1 MKKALFILLL
11 FIEVSSTMQA
21 QDHRFD
27 PPWNTPPQSAVLFTI
42 PGVDNVPDLYGDVND
57 PDLVIFFA
65 GNQFMC
71 IDDLVAAFKKQHP
84 QIKRIFAETLPPG
97 ILAKQIEGGS
107 ITVGNLKIT
116 LRPDIY
122 TAGKSRIEEMM
133 QYLTDTAT
141 YAFNKLAIMVR
152 QGNPGNILSLKDLGK
167 RNVRLSMPNPAW
179 EGIATRIEA
188 AYVKAGGTALQHTIM
203 VDKVRDSTTF
213 LTHIHH
219 RESPMRLLY
228 NQSDA
233 APVWYSEAWY
243 QQMIHHPLQLVSIPE
258 NENIRAVYVAGV
270 LKNAPHLA
278 AAKDFMR
285 FLQSDEAK
293 NIYKKYGFSTD

>member
-1 MKKALFILLL
+1 MKRILFILLL
-11 FIEVSSTMQA
+11 FIDVSSTMQA
-21 QDHRFD
+21 QDHRYD
-27 PPWNTPPQSAVLFTI
+27 PPWNMPPQSTVMFTV
-42 PGVDNVPDLYGDVND
+42 PGVDNIPDFYGDIND

-71 IDDLVAAFKKQHP
+71 IDDLVAAFKKQYP
-84 QIKRIFAETLPPG
+84 QYKRIFAETLPPG

-107 ITVGNLKIT
+107 ITIGNLRIT
-116 LRPDIY
+116 LLPDIY
-122 TAGKSRIEEMM
+122 TAGKSRIEQMM
-133 QYLTDTAT
+133 QYVTDTAT

-152 QGNPGNILSLKDLGK
+152 KGNPENILSLRDLGK
-167 RNVRLSMPNPAW
+167 SNIRVSMPNPAW
-179 EGIATRIEA
+179 EGIGTGIEA
-188 AYVKAGGTALQHTIM
+188 AYVKAGGGALQHTIM
-203 VDKVRDSTTF
+203 VDKVKDSTTY
-213 LTHIHH
+213 LTRIHH

-258 NENIRAVYVAGV
+258 NENIHATYVAGV
-270 LKNAPHLA
+270 LKNAPHAA

-293 NIYKKYGFSTD
+293 KIYKKYGFSTN